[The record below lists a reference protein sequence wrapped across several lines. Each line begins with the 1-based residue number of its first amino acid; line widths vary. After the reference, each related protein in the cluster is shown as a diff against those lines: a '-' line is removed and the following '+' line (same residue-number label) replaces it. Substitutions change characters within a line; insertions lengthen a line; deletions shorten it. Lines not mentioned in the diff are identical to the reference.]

1 MAVGLGSGLGGC
13 GGDDA
18 PTADQTAGMPPTAQP
33 QLVAALRDDLSAP
46 RSPSDG
52 GGRAWLEESEAL
64 AERGGDES
72 EALAERGGDESEA
85 LAERG
90 GDESE
95 ALAERGG
102 DESEGDTRAVA
113 GKPGRWRFVYE
124 AGPLG
129 VAAGGAVFFQAP
141 PFWGWST
148 PQVVDP
154 DGPGYTEVSVD
165 AEGVSIEPATIDQ
178 GLLAITIGGRAL
190 RAGERI
196 RLVYGAGASGAL
208 ADRYAERDSPFWFAV
223 DGDGDGVR
231 ALVKDPPRIDV
242 EPGPAA
248 RLVAHLPATAHPGDT
263 VRLTL
268 AVLDAVGNAGA
279 PVDATVALSSEPPG
293 LEVATDVRLEP
304 ADGGRRTVE
313 ARAPKAGVFRV
324 VARVDASGEASP
336 PLVAESNPL
345 EISAAAPRILW
356 ADLHGHSSFSDGTGL
371 PDDYLGYARDIA
383 GLDVIALTDHDHW
396 GMPFL
401 DQDPERWQRIVS
413 ETRARHEPSRF
424 VTLLGY
430 EWTSWIYGHRH
441 VLYFDDAGPLSSSI
455 DTRYETPEQ
464 LWRALDGRDAL
475 TFAHH
480 SAGGPIATDWSIPP
494 DPRFEPVTEVVSVHG
509 SSEAA
514 DSPSLIYRPVAG
526 NFVRDALDRG
536 YRLGFVGSGD
546 SHDGHPGLAQLASP
560 SGGLAAVFSETLTRE
575 GVLEA
580 LRARRAYATNGAR
593 IILRLRLGAAP
604 MGATIAA
611 GASGALVVR
620 VEGTAPITALELIRS
635 GTIVERQTPE
645 ERTATWELALAP
657 LAAGEYVYVRVIQAD
672 GGLAWSSP
680 IFAE

>member
-1 MAVGLGSGLGGC
+1 MRAARLVWRIGRVLGTLVAIGGC
-13 GGDDA
+13 GDDA
-18 PTADQTAGMPPTAQP
+18 PPATPAAGMPPTAQP
-33 QLVAALRDDLSAP
+33 QLVAALREDLTAP
-46 RSPSDG
+46 RAPSDG
-52 GGRAWLEESEAL
+52 GGRAWL
-64 AERGGDES
+64 
-72 EALAERGGDESEA
+72 
-85 LAERG
+85 
-90 GDESE
+90 
-95 ALAERGG
+95 
-102 DESEGDTRAVA
+102 DESEGEARAVA
-113 GKPGRWRFVYE
+113 GRPGRWRLVYE

-129 VAAGGAVFFQAP
+129 VAVGGAVFFQVP

-148 PQVVDP
+148 PQVREP
-154 DGPGYTEVSVD
+154 DGPGYTEVSID
-165 AEGVSIEPATIDQ
+165 ADGASIAPATIDQ

-190 RAGERI
+190 REGERI

-231 ALVKDPPRIDV
+231 AMVKNPPRIDV

-248 RLVAHLPATAHPGDT
+248 RLVLSLPATAHPGDT
-263 VRLTL
+263 LRLTL
-268 AVLDAVGNAGA
+268 AVLDAVGNAG
-279 PVDATVALSSEPPG
+279 PPIDATIALASEPPG
-293 LEVATDVRLEP
+293 LAIPATIRLEP

-313 ARAPKAGVFRV
+313 VEAPREGVFRV
-324 VARVDASGEASP
+324 VARVEAP
-336 PLVAESNPL
+336 QAKPATPEPLVAESNPL
-345 EISAAAPRILW
+345 QVSAAAARILW

-371 PDDYLGYARDIA
+371 PGDYLDYARDVA
-383 GLDVIALTDHDHW
+383 GLDVIALSDHDHW

-401 DQDPERWQRIVS
+401 DQDPDLWQRIVS
-413 ETRARHEPSRF
+413 ETRARHEPGRF
-424 VTLLGY
+424 VTLLAY

-441 VLYFDDAGPLSSSI
+441 VLYFDDAGPIFSSI
-455 DTRYETPEQ
+455 DTEYETPAA
-464 LWRALDGRDAL
+464 LWRALEGRDAL
-475 TFAHH
+475 TLAHH
-480 SAGGPIATDWSIPP
+480 SAGGPIATDWSIAP

-560 SGGLAAVFSETLTRE
+560 SGGLAAIMSETLTRE

-593 IILRLRLGAAP
+593 ILLRVRLGDAP
-604 MGATIAA
+604 MGASVAA
-611 GASGALVVR
+611 GTAGTLAVR
-620 VEGTAPITALELIRS
+620 VEGTAPVAALELIRS
-635 GTIVERQTPE
+635 GKIVDRHTPNERA
-645 ERTATWELALAP
+645 ATWQPTVAA
-657 LAAGEYVYVRVIQAD
+657 LAAGEYLYVRVIQAD